1 MNLISLYSRLSNSPL
16 AQRFLGGA
24 AWSIV
29 GSVTSNIINLATL
42 MVVAR
47 LLGKENYGQFI
58 IVQSTI
64 AMVGV
69 FAGFGI
75 GTAAIRFVAELRSRD
90 VVRLARILVLTE
102 RATLAFGLI
111 ASVSLALI
119 TDVIANRVLKSPEVT
134 VPITIAVY
142 SITFIALDSYQKSVL
157 IGLES
162 MKAFAMLSILCAFIN
177 TPILLILTYIYGVDG
192 AAAGIV
198 FSSIISA
205 FMSRIQMK
213 RQLKKFNF
221 YSKTTGCMSEWRILR
236 DFALPALVGG
246 LLVVPSHWICQAML
260 ANTNNGFNE
269 IAVLGVAMQWFNII
283 LFLPTVAGRVILPIL
298 INNIADNN
306 QIAAIK
312 LLVIAIVANAI
323 ACIPVVVPVLFF
335 STWILDL
342 YGSEFKNGDLTLIV
356 GVITACVLSLQTP
369 VGNMITAVSRM
380 WLGVLMNAGWAILY
394 IGISYYLIGFGAA
407 GIMIAMGIAYVVH
420 ALWTFGFAFS
430 LIKKGNK

>member
-1 MNLISLYSRLSNSPL
+1 MNLKNLPSLLSKSPL

-29 GSVTSNIINLATL
+29 GSVISNIINLATL
-42 MVVAR
+42 MFVAR
-47 LLGKENYGQFI
+47 ILGKEVYGQFI

-75 GTAAIRFVAELRSRD
+75 GTAAIRYVAELRSRD
-90 VVRLARILVLTE
+90 VERLARILALTE
-102 RATLAFGLI
+102 RATLTFGLL
-111 ASVSLALI
+111 ASVLLALI
-119 TDVIANRVLKSPEVT
+119 TEVIANRVLKAPEVT
-134 VPITIAVY
+134 IPISIAVY

-162 MKAFAMLSILCAFIN
+162 MRAFAMLSISCALLNI
-177 TPILLILTYIYGVDG
+177 PILLILTYVYGVNG
-192 AAAGIV
+192 AAGGLV
-198 FSSIISA
+198 FSAIISA
-205 FMSRIQMK
+205 SMSRYQMK
-213 RQLKKFNF
+213 RQLKKFNSF
-221 YSKTTGCMSEWRILR
+221 TKSTGCLTEWRILR

-269 IAVLGVAMQWFNII
+269 IALLGVAMQWFNII

-312 LLVIAIVANAI
+312 LLMIAIAANAI
-323 ACIPVVVPVLFF
+323 ACIPIVVPVIIFK
-335 STWILDL
+335 TWILEL
-342 YGSEFKNGDLTLIV
+342 YGAEFMNGDLTLIA
-356 GVITACVLSLQTP
+356 GVITACILSLQTP

-380 WLGVLMNAGWAILY
+380 WLGVIMNMGWAILY
-394 IGISYYLIGFGAA
+394 IGISYHLIAYGAV

-420 ALWTFGFAFS
+420 ALWTFGFALS
-430 LIKKGNK
+430 LIKNSH